1 MQGGSTLFRNFDRRL
16 QMEVQRTVDAR
27 LSTQS
32 SGVPVR
38 VHSDPL
44 QHCAVWFGG
53 SLLSTTP
60 GFDQVCRTK
69 AEYEEYGPSIC
80 RSNATSGNQR

>member
-1 MQGGSTLFRNFDRRL
+1 M
-16 QMEVQRTVDAR
+16 DAR
-27 LSTQS
+27 LSAQS
-32 SGVPVR
+32 SGVQVS

-44 QHCAVWFGG
+44 QHCAVWFGA

-60 GFDQVCRTK
+60 GFEAVCRTK

-80 RSNATSGNQR
+80 RSNSTFSSHR